1 MEDRLEY
8 LTEIASIIKMK
19 SLKGENSHLHK
30 TFRICM
36 TQYQHVNRKGWVW
49 RESAKRTCACMKLQC
64 PFQQSPSCG
73 AHWWTGLLVW
83 PPYVEVWG
91 PDCHR
96 SSGTWRAVGG
106 HTGGGVGSWEMLGG
120 QLLHQYCTRRTRA
133 EQDPAGE
140 WGAFSKERSTG
151 ATFLTPHSLYP
162 SPHLLSALPFSSILL
177 SLAVWYTGWNVIF
190 LCLSY
195 ETALSHF
202 SPCIPPTPLTNP
214 FSTGI
219 KLNHGALF
227 FNHHVHIK
235 VTHERM

>member
-1 MEDRLEY
+1 
-8 LTEIASIIKMK
+8 
-19 SLKGENSHLHK
+19 
-30 TFRICM
+30 M
-36 TQYQHVNRKGWVW
+36 TQYQHANREVCVW

-91 PDCHR
+91 PGCHR
-96 SSGTWRAVGG
+96 STGTWRAVGG
-106 HTGGGVGSWEMLGG
+106 HTGGGWVLGRCWGGSCFTSIVPGEQEQSRTQQESGG
-120 QLLHQYCTRRTRA
+120 PFLKSDQLELL
-133 EQDPAGE
+133 
-140 WGAFSKERSTG
+140 FSHPTH
-151 ATFLTPHSLYP
+151 F
-162 SPHLLSALPFSSILL
+162 ILL
-177 SLAVWYTGWNVIF
+177 RISSSPSLFPPSSFPWQFDTLAEMWFSCVS
-190 LCLSY
+190 LMKQ
-195 ETALSHF
+195 H